1 MVVSIVV
8 HYNNASDCKRCV
20 NSLLNIDIQDHAI
33 LIVDNCSEQKSYE
46 ELQNYFQQ
54 KNITIIRTLVNG
66 GFGYGVNRG
75 VDYLNMQSFSFEYI
89 HIINCDASVVNK
101 NYLALLVNVL
111 KQNKDIAMI
120 GPAVYADDGITV
132 QNTIMPLTSLSSAL
146 NFKKNY
152 KSISKITNP
161 IEICDVECINGV
173 CFVIRKDVFGK
184 VSGFCEDYFMYNE
197 EHDLCFKIKKEGYRV
212 VFWSGESII
221 HYGAEVGGGLILN
234 WRFLFN
240 RKNQVL
246 FISKHRTKLE
256 AFVLASIFALASI
269 PKFLNKKYKKEI
281 TWWSYVFALYNAV
294 FNRVQ
299 TMNK

>member
-8 HYNNASDCKRCV
+8 HYNNVSDCKRCV
-20 NSLLNIDIQDHAI
+20 NSLLNIDIQNHTI
-33 LIVDNCSEQKSYE
+33 LIVDNCSEQKNYV
-46 ELQNYFQQ
+46 ELQTYFQQ
-54 KNITIIRTLVNG
+54 KNVILIRTLANG

-75 VDYLNMQSFSFEYI
+75 VEYISLQAVPSEYI
-89 HIINCDASVVNK
+89 HIINCDARVVN
-101 NYLALLVNVL
+101 NEYLGLLVNVL
-111 KQNKDIAMI
+111 EQKRDIAMI

-132 QNTIMPLTSLSSAL
+132 QNTIMPFTSLSSAL

-161 IEICDVECINGV
+161 IEISDVECINGV
-173 CFVIRKDVFGK
+173 CFVIRKSVFEK
-184 VSGFCEDYFMYNE
+184 VNGFCEDYFMYNE
-197 EHDLCFKIKKEGYRV
+197 EHDLCFKIKKEGFRV

-256 AFVLASIFALASI
+256 AFVLASIFAVASI
-269 PKFLNKKYKKEI
+269 PKFLNKNYRKEI
-281 TWWSYVFALYNAV
+281 TWWSYIFALFNSV

-299 TMNK
+299 IKNT